1 MPPSAIFYND
11 TLLPYAQN
19 HKVIWSGMPKPF
31 LPLKFIGSTSPEDS
45 SDEVRS
51 SFIILM
57 TLNEPFLQRASWYN
71 HGEIK
76 EVVNVIKSLLTDSEK
91 CEPRLH
97 PKEIGVMAPWR
108 EQVWKL
114 REQLRKES
122 LNAVDVGT
130 VEVSALLLSV
140 TFS

>member
-1 MPPSAIFYND
+1 MRYE
-11 TLLPYAQN
+11 Y
-19 HKVIWSGMPKPF
+19 F
-31 LPLKFIGSTSPEDS
+31 L
-45 SDEVRS
+45 
-51 SFIILM
+51 ILM
-57 TLNEPFLQRASWYN
+57 TLNELFQRASWYN

-91 CEPRLH
+91 CKPRLH

-130 VEVSALLLSV
+130 VEVSAKSATYLYR
-140 TFS
+140 